1 MVRHHY
7 RQGDRVVFRVTKFS
21 SHPGPRA
28 ENIAP
33 APHGESY
40 HYTVDKFWIVA
51 GFASTGELILRT
63 RRGKQHLVNAGD
75 IRLRRAN
82 IWERWRYRSRF
93 EEIERLRHDDAS
105 EQVEQKSSSAVMS
118 GT

>member
-1 MVRHHY
+1 MAHRDY
-7 RQGDRVVFRVTKFS
+7 QPGDWVLFRVTKFS

-40 HYTVDKFWIVA
+40 HYTVDKFWIVE
-51 GFASTGELILRT
+51 GRSGDGKLILRT
-63 RRGKQHLVNAGD
+63 RRGKQHVVDASDL
-75 IRLRRAN
+75 RLRKAN

-93 EEIERLRHDDAS
+93 EEIERNQVAGDGKRS
-105 EQVEQKSSSAVMS
+105 EPTSQSTVMS